1 MRWSAGEER
10 AVQDDK
16 SSEDQRVCS
25 HDSAKQR
32 RRRSISPLYHPGCGG
47 TGDLHRC
54 HDTRP
59 LRRPQ
64 FAPALTGVLS
74 RILCASLALSMAIT
88 SALWELSQV
97 MGKGSHTSARCFTR
111 PHTTPT
117 HLELCRDGTDLSWG
131 PCGTA
136 SRGQS
141 MTACL
146 RAEIVLQWRCFSL
159 HVIPYRSRDMRRG
172 AAHVYDRLLPTYSVQ
187 HCTVVRHCRVLSV
200 DHSVQSKDGPKSGF
214 GRLNCAVYLAEI
226 QGGVP
231 YLRDVPMVWLVY
243 FSFSFVWVCVDM
255 CVPAPTVLWQEAVWT
270 A

>member
-1 MRWSAGEER
+1 VRWSAGEER

-59 LRRPQ
+59 LRRPR
-64 FAPALTGVLS
+64 FAPTLTGVLS
-74 RILCASLALSMAIT
+74 RILCASLALSVAIT
-88 SALWELSQV
+88 SAPWELSQV
-97 MGKGSHTSARCFTR
+97 MDKGSHTSARCFTR

-146 RAEIVLQWRCFSL
+146 RAEIVLPWRASACASL
-159 HVIPYRSRDMRRG
+159 RTR
-172 AAHVYDRLLPTYSVQ
+172 AAI
-187 HCTVVRHCRVLSV
+187 CTVMPHTCMTELVQCTVHRTVRVCH
-200 DHSVQSKDGPKSGF
+200 F
-214 GRLNCAVYLAEI
+214 AVSY
-226 QGGVP
+226 
-231 YLRDVPMVWLVY
+231 
-243 FSFSFVWVCVDM
+243 
-255 CVPAPTVLWQEAVWT
+255 
-270 A
+270 